1 VEATATAREMC
12 RRRGALRRRGY
23 QEKPR
28 SCTGETEKGRT
39 GRGIGCLAKE
49 ILNKCSCRTEANR
62 MLCIGNVASLS
73 GKYLELFLLMV
84 NIQRWGLL
92 MVWIQ
97 FSLFLSSSRLGALVT
112 RLYTF
117 EIKTLFGRV
126 SLQKLQLWFSSFT
139 IKQLQQIV
147 KVSSRSVWFVY
158 GLQLL

>member
-1 VEATATAREMC
+1 MSTIREMNTLGFRTMKITKEEEKRWGYILDRSGSAIENRWGRGIWAALRVEATATAREMC

-97 FSLFLSSSRLGALVT
+97 FSLNNIREQT
-112 RLYTF
+112 Q
-117 EIKTLFGRV
+117 V
-126 SLQKLQLWFSSFT
+126 S
-139 IKQLQQIV
+139 
-147 KVSSRSVWFVY
+147 
-158 GLQLL
+158 